1 MLEPTPYKYLNFVK
15 FPELYNWSV
24 QYLHESKIQF
34 NKKYPLVRIGE
45 FLTRNKTAVIIED
58 DQTYKRATIKV
69 RNGGVSLRDEEI
81 GINIGTKNQ
90 FLISEG
96 QFLLSKIDARNGAF
110 GVVPEELNGGIITSN
125 FWTFDVDYT
134 KVNPHYLTL
143 LTTTDSF
150 IAFCEQA
157 SNGTTNRHYL
167 QEPLFLNIKVPLP
180 TLDEQ
185 NRLVAE
191 YVQSEYAATDLF
203 AKILEETRE
212 SGHQLLEKLGI
223 SPRRKK
229 SDEIYKMAFID
240 FSKLRDWCV
249 DRATQ
254 QDGYQSTKYKTAT
267 LSDMVLCADIFR
279 GKNPRYESSDSYII
293 NQKCVRWHE
302 IDMSFAKPVNSEW
315 LQRVDGDSFTKEGD
329 ILINST
335 GEGTL
340 GRAAVVRGEAIG
352 KMYDSHV
359 LLIRLNKFL
368 INPDFLAAVFN
379 SEYGQEQVN
388 NVKSAQ
394 STKQTELGIGNL
406 KKIIFPLPPM
416 NIQNAIVADIVR
428 SRRQNEERR
437 ILRNS
442 ILSNALTNFETQIFE

>member
-1 MLEPTPYKYLNFVK
+1 MDFVK

-24 QYLHESKIQF
+24 QYLNDSKIRF

-45 FLTRNKTAVIIED
+45 FLTRNKTAVTIED
-58 DQTYKRATIKV
+58 GKTYKRATIKV
-69 RNGGVSLRDEEI
+69 RNGGISLRDEEI
-81 GINIGTKNQ
+81 GTKIGTKKQ
-90 FLISEG
+90 FLIAEG

-110 GVVPEELNGGIITSN
+110 GVVPKELNGGIITSN

-134 KVNPHYLTL
+134 QVNPHYLTL
-143 LTTTDSF
+143 LTTTNSF

-180 TLDEQ
+180 SLDEQ

-191 YVQSEYAATDLF
+191 YIQSEYAAANLF
-203 AKILEETRE
+203 AKILEETRK
-212 SGHQLLEKLGI
+212 SGYRLLENLGI
-223 SPRRKK
+223 SPQCKK
-229 SDEIYKMAFID
+229 LLSEEIHKMTFID
-240 FSKLRDWCV
+240 FSKLRDWGV

-254 QDGYQSTKYKTAT
+254 QDGYQSTKYRTT
-267 LSDMVLCADIFR
+267 SLSDTILCVDIFR
-279 GKNPRYESSDSYII
+279 GKSPKYASSDSYVI
-293 NQKCVRWHE
+293 NQKCVRWYE
-302 IDMSFAKPVNSEW
+302 VDMSFAKPVNKEW
-315 LQRVDGDSFTKEGD
+315 LQRVDEDFFTKEGD

-352 KMYDSHV
+352 KLYDSHV
-359 LLIRLNKFL
+359 LLIRLNTNL
-368 INPDFLAAVFN
+368 INSDFFAAVFN

-406 KKIIFPLPPM
+406 KKIIFPLPSM

-428 SRRQNEERR
+428 SRRKNEERQL
-437 ILRNS
+437 LRNS
-442 ILSNALTNFETQIFE
+442 IISNALTTFETQIFE